1 MDNKQINVTP
11 VGDTL
16 IIREGQAPRIYE
28 YTGFNYTA
36 DSKASL
42 IALVKS
48 KSVKE
53 NCVVA
58 YNEDGFKAILDD
70 KVIDRK
76 QDSVFYGFKKSQQY
90 KEWKSILEGGCVMGQ
105 KNFIDFLRRREPG
118 EIDNIENLIAS
129 IQNFKYVTNIT
140 GDFTYDDRNN
150 YTFAFKIGDAEGTV
164 RLPQF
169 ITANLEIF
177 NESELL
183 QSIEIEIEVQKPKNE
198 GDKLAFLLHCP
209 KLSRYLKTAVEYEID
224 FVKNELDGYLV
235 VAGNI

>member
-1 MDNKQINVTP
+1 M
-11 VGDTL
+11 
-16 IIREGQAPRIYE
+16 
-28 YTGFNYTA
+28 
-36 DSKASL
+36 
-42 IALVKS
+42 
-48 KSVKE
+48 
-53 NCVVA
+53 
-58 YNEDGFKAILDD
+58 
-70 KVIDRK
+70 
-76 QDSVFYGFKKSQQY
+76 
-90 KEWKSILEGGCVMGQ
+90 
-105 KNFIDFLRRREPG
+105 RRREPG